1 MTHNLDGELTHVS
14 TIQTWECDSNNH
26 LNVQFFHQRFRE
38 AGYLFRLRHGLPGT
52 AMVSAH
58 TRFRRELHVDDTATI
73 FTLPVQDAHGQ
84 LFLLHRLTL
93 DGEALCCTSLDRLSG
108 TVPGLV
114 ALPLADFP
122 EAAPRGLPGAQTVP
136 VADTGALVASGA
148 ARITCIT
155 HVLPA
160 DMDHAGEWRAERL
173 VSSFSNGG
181 QSAWRLIGATT
192 PFLRERNLGRVV
204 LEMTLDRF
212 ASPAPGAVLR
222 QTSRSIEVG
231 EKTYR
236 FGHQIEDAVTG
247 TLYAAGE
254 ALSILMDHA
263 TRKAVPMPQDL
274 RAPVPA

>member
-1 MTHNLDGELTHVS
+1 MTQGPDGELTHVS
-14 TIQTWECDSNNH
+14 TVQTWECDSNNH

-38 AGYLFRLRHGLPGT
+38 AGQLFRLRHGLAGT

-73 FTLPVQDAHGQ
+73 LTRPVRDEDGQ
-84 LFLLHRLTL
+84 MFLLHRLTL
-93 DGEALCCTSLDRLSG
+93 DGETLCCTSLDRLADPA
-108 TVPGLV
+108 PGLE
-114 ALPLADFP
+114 ARPLSDIP
-122 EAAPRGLPGAQTVP
+122 EAAPRGLPGTPTVP

-148 ARITCIT
+148 ALISCIT
-155 HVLPA
+155 HVLPS

-181 QSAWRLIGATT
+181 QSAWQLIGATT
-192 PFLRERNLGRVV
+192 PFLRARNLGRVV
-204 LEMTLDRF
+204 LEMKLDRF

-231 EKTYR
+231 DKTYR

-254 ALSILMDHA
+254 ALSILMDLGA
-263 TRKAVPMPQDL
+263 RKAVPIPQEL
-274 RAPVPA
+274 RAPAPA

>member
-1 MTHNLDGELTHVS
+1 MNDPLDSELTHVS
-14 TIQTWECDSNNH
+14 TIQTWECDSNAH

-38 AGYLFRLRHGLPGT
+38 AGHLFRLRHGLPGT
-52 AMVSAH
+52 SMVSAH

-73 FTLPVQDAHGQ
+73 FTLPVQDADGQ

-93 DGEALCCTSLDRLSG
+93 DGETLCCTSLDRLTG

-114 ALPLADFP
+114 ARPLTEIP
-122 EAAPRGLPGAQTVP
+122 EAAPRGLPGTPTVP
-136 VADTGALVASGA
+136 IADTGALVASGA

-181 QSAWRLIGATT
+181 QSAWQMIGATT
-192 PFLRERNLGRVV
+192 PYLRERNLGRVV
-204 LEMTLDRF
+204 VEMTLDRF

-222 QTSRSIEVG
+222 QTSRSIEMN

-254 ALSILMDHA
+254 ALSILMDLGS
-263 TRKAVPMPQDL
+263 RKAVPIPQEL

>member
-1 MTHNLDGELTHVS
+1 MTQSLDGELTHVS
-14 TIQTWECDSNNH
+14 TVQTWECDSNAH

-38 AGYLFRLRHGLPGT
+38 AGHLFRLRHGLAGT

-73 FTLPVQDAHGQ
+73 LTLPVRDEGGQ
-84 LFLLHRLTL
+84 IFLLHRLTL
-93 DGEALCCTSLDRLSG
+93 DGETLCCTSLDRLADPA
-108 TVPGLV
+108 PGLE
-114 ALPLADFP
+114 ARSLSEFP
-122 EAAPRGLPGAQTVP
+122 DAAPRGLPGAPTVP
-136 VADTGALVASGA
+136 IADTGALVASGA

-155 HVLPA
+155 HVLPS

-181 QSAWRLIGATT
+181 QSAWQMIGATT

-222 QTSRSIEVG
+222 QTSRSIAIG
-231 EKTYR
+231 DKTYR

-254 ALSILMDHA
+254 ALSILMDLGA
-263 TRKAVPMPQDL
+263 RKAVPIPQEL
-274 RAPVPA
+274 RTPAPA